1 MRLLFISN
9 GHGEDSM
16 AAAIIA
22 QLPKDIGADAYPT
35 LGSGAAFE
43 GICPIVGPRAHLPSE
58 GWRNTAGSMFRD
70 LRGGVL
76 TTLGPAL
83 RFMRNVRKAYPKVV
97 VVGDLVGVLLCWQSR
112 TRVAAYIDVFRNG
125 YAHSYSPL
133 ERMLIKSAVDQV
145 FCRDEDLARELRA
158 DGIDARAAGNVMMDT
173 IPFGTYEPA
182 SRRRHAQAVA
192 LLPGSRSTALEH
204 FETQIAALRQLPKEK
219 LPDVFVALAPEIEP
233 EALARAAGLTWSG
246 AGEGADIGTLADD
259 ALTLHLSAG
268 ALGNILEASDVVM
281 SQAGTAT
288 WQAMGLG
295 KPVVSF
301 IMPGDRQKRLRDEA
315 LFAGEARIMCP
326 RDPVAIAAEL
336 SILLSDPAERA
347 RRGRIG
353 RSRMGPPGAIKSIL
367 REIL

>member
-22 QLPKDIGADAYPT
+22 QLPKGIGADAYPT
-35 LGSGAAFE
+35 IGSGAAFE
-43 GICPIVGPRAHLPSE
+43 GICPVVGPRAHLPSE

-83 RFMRNVRKAYPKVV
+83 RFMRNVRKAYPKII

-112 TRVAAYIDVFRNG
+112 TKVAAYIDVFRNG

-133 ERMLIKSAVDQV
+133 ERMLIKSAVAQV

-158 DGIDARAAGNVMMDT
+158 DGIDARASGNVMMDT
-173 IPFGTYEPA
+173 ISFGDYDTA
-182 SRRRHAQAVA
+182 SRREHAQAIA
-192 LLPGSRSTALEH
+192 LLPGSRATAAEH
-204 FETQIAALRQLPKEK
+204 FATQIAALRQLPKEK
-219 LPDVFVALAPEIEP
+219 LPDVFAALASGIDPGD
-233 EALARAAGLTWSG
+233 LARAGGLEWSG
-246 AGEGADIGTLADD
+246 AGEAADRGRLSGGS
-259 ALTLHLSAG
+259 LTLHLSTG
-268 ALGNILEASDVVM
+268 ALGNIIEASDVVL

-301 IMPGDRQKRLRDEA
+301 VMPGDRQKRLRDEA
-315 LFAGEARIMCP
+315 LFTGEARILCP
-326 RDPVAIAAEL
+326 RDPVAVAGEL
-336 SILLSDPAERA
+336 SILLADPEERA

-353 RSRMGPPGAIKSIL
+353 RLRMGPPGAIKSIL
-367 REIL
+367 KEIL

>member
-1 MRLLFISN
+1 
-9 GHGEDSM
+9 
-16 AAAIIA
+16 
-22 QLPKDIGADAYPT
+22 
-35 LGSGAAFE
+35 
-43 GICPIVGPRAHLPSE
+43 
-58 GWRNTAGSMFRD
+58 
-70 LRGGVL
+70 
-76 TTLGPAL
+76 
-83 RFMRNVRKAYPKVV
+83 
-97 VVGDLVGVLLCWQSR
+97 
-112 TRVAAYIDVFRNG
+112 VAAYIDVFRNG

-192 LLPGSRSTALEH
+192 ILPGSRSTALEH
-204 FETQIAALRQLPKEK
+204 FETQIAALRQLPKEN

-233 EALARAAGLTWSG
+233 EALARAGGLTWSG
-246 AGEGADIGTLADD
+246 AGEGADIGTLVGD

-336 SILLSDPAERA
+336 SILLADPAERA

-353 RSRMGPPGAIKSIL
+353 RARMGPPGAIKSIL